1 MTSTTAS
8 RPAAA
13 PAPARQPARRRRR
26 LHSPE
31 WAGLLYIAPAL
42 AVFAVFVLYP
52 VFRTAQTS
60 LYAYDGLTP
69 ATWVGLANYREV
81 FGAPDL
87 RQALVH
93 SLVLLVFYAALP
105 VLLGLALAGLM
116 SRVRIYGLTAF
127 RALLFVPQVLSSVV
141 VAVAWRGIYD
151 IDGPLNAALRA
162 VGLASLARP
171 WLGDFGTALPA
182 VGVVGTWVEYGLCM
196 VLFLAGIA
204 TIGREQY
211 EAARLD
217 GAGPF
222 REFFSITLPSLR
234 PQVSIALVLT
244 ITFALR
250 NFDLVWNTTRGGPGT
265 STTVP
270 SLFVYR
276 HAFQDREV
284 GLASSLA
291 VVLTVVI
298 LVVVALVLWALRERD
313 ERAAR

>member
-13 PAPARQPARRRRR
+13 PPAARQPARRRR
-26 LHSPE
+26 LHGPE
-31 WAGLLYIAPAL
+31 WSGLLYVAPAL
-42 AVFAVFVLYP
+42 AVFALFVLYP
-52 VFRTAQTS
+52 VVRTAQTS

-81 FGAPDL
+81 FTAPDL
-87 RQALVH
+87 REALLH

-105 VLLGLALAGLM
+105 VVLGLALAGLM

-141 VAVAWRGIYD
+141 VAVSWRQIYD
-151 IDGPLNAALRA
+151 VDGPLNAALRS
-162 VGLASLARP
+162 VGLGGLARP
-171 WLGDFGTALPA
+171 WLGDFGTSLPA

-204 TIGREQY
+204 TIGRDQY

-217 GAGPF
+217 GAGAF
-222 REFFSITLPSLR
+222 REFWSITLPSLR

-265 STTVP
+265 TTTVP
-270 SLFVYR
+270 SLYVYR

-298 LVVVALVLWALRERD
+298 LVVVGLVMWCLRERD
-313 ERAAR
+313 AGRAR